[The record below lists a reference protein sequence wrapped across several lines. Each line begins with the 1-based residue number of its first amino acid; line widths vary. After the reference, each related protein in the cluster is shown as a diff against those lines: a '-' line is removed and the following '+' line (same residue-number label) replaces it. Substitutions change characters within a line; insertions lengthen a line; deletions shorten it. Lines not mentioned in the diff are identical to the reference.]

1 MKKDNSNTNI
11 PHDDK
16 FWDLTS
22 ELSSKTK
29 NTQNRR
35 TEYKTADIT
44 SDRPYSTSPH
54 YTDIPIPQRSQDS
67 DKQADTKNKRLLTSY
82 KPQNPLIKEVEIY
95 TDINRDSVYNESG
108 LFLRER
114 AALIDRVGVETAYA
128 PFFAISPRYS
138 QMTRKQLNYYLWWRE
153 NMRHGICIKT
163 DASYV
168 SLYAHELISA
178 TDGDAEKTLEDLCSL
193 LDVNEE
199 QIYPLQYTI
208 CNIIVDYCL
217 INNITLSEECLTR
230 YTNALLNYSSLP
242 ELFVDLS
249 KRDSPDVARFLI
261 ASASVYS
268 YKKSKYYVSNKNL
281 YDKHMTGAI
290 CAILSD
296 DNAYKVLTSF
306 VHSAYGEVTSSR
318 RPYFNV
324 QGLACQHARTK
335 VTYYPLSLLKSAV
348 TDALRYTE
356 NKLRDHLGIKSKL
369 NIMTV
374 NPDIK
379 KAIDEY
385 ASVNCPPMTREH
397 TQRINERREE
407 EKYSKL
413 YDTPRTPLS
422 RERALEIEN
431 SSWDTTR
438 ILIEAFPDTH
448 SSDNAVQPTGE
459 PISTPEQE
467 HKVQAQDIN
476 IQKPVPMTAPKQGS
490 DIKTA
495 LTQYSDFLE
504 LCKKTDFSAQRSMAL
519 SLGIP
524 LDELADEVNSVA
536 IECIGDLLIEDSD
549 GGYIIID
556 DYKNL
561 V

>member
-1 MKKDNSNTNI
+1 MKNNDSSNANI

-22 ELSSKTK
+22 ELSSKTRS
-29 NTQNRR
+29 TQSRH
-35 TEYKTADIT
+35 TECKTADIT
-44 SDRPYSTSPH
+44 SECPESTKPH
-54 YTDIPIPQRSQDS
+54 YTDIPIVQKSKDG
-67 DKQADTKNKRLLTSY
+67 DKQAPTQNKRLLTSY

-168 SLYAHELISA
+168 ALYAHELISA
-178 TDGDAEKTLEDLCSL
+178 TDGDAEKTLEYLCSL
-193 LDVNEE
+193 LDIDEE

-217 INNITLSEECLTR
+217 INDITLSEECLTR

-249 KRDSPDVARFLI
+249 RRDSPDVARFLI

-268 YKKSKYYVSNKNL
+268 YKKSKYYESNKNL

-335 VTYYPLSLLKSAV
+335 VTYYPLSLLRSAV

-374 NPDIK
+374 NPEIK
-379 KAIDEY
+379 RAIDEY
-385 ASVNCPPMTREH
+385 AQSNCPPMARERI
-397 TQRINERREE
+397 QRMTEKREE
-407 EKYSKL
+407 ERYSRL
-413 YDTPRTPLS
+413 YDTPHTPLS
-422 RERALEIEN
+422 REKALEIEN
-431 SSWDTTR
+431 SSWDTTK
-438 ILIEAFPDTH
+438 ILIEAFPETNTD
-448 SSDNAVQPTGE
+448 
-459 PISTPEQE
+459 ST
-467 HKVQAQDIN
+467 
-476 IQKPVPMTAPKQGS
+476 KPVAKTSADTQELPEPQPLEPTEAPIATPPAETAEPATGFE
-490 DIKTA
+490 
-495 LTQYSDFLE
+495 QYADLIE
-504 LCKKTDFSAQRSMAL
+504 LCKARNFSAQRDMAR
-519 SLGIP
+519 SLGMT
-524 LDELADEVNSVA
+524 LDELADLINAIA
-536 IECIGDLLIEDSD
+536 IERLGDILLDACEDGCTVIEE
-549 GGYIIID
+549 
-556 DYKNL
+556 YKNL
-561 V
+561 I